1 MERRGRQRV
10 LAGSAAARPQGRT
23 PPAAHG
29 SPLRG
34 VRQGGQ
40 QVGCGLVGP
49 EGQLAKAVQQAA
61 EGGLQG
67 ECVQGIISFGQNSK
81 GICEK
86 QV

>member
-1 MERRGRQRV
+1 MSDNLPHMDYRQ
-10 LAGSAAARPQGRT
+10 
-23 PPAAHG
+23 H
-29 SPLRG
+29 
-34 VRQGGQ
+34 RQVGQ

>member
-1 MERRGRQRV
+1 MVEKKKC
-10 LAGSAAARPQGRT
+10 
-23 PPAAHG
+23 
-29 SPLRG
+29 
-34 VRQGGQ
+34 
-40 QVGCGLVGP
+40 GCGLVGP